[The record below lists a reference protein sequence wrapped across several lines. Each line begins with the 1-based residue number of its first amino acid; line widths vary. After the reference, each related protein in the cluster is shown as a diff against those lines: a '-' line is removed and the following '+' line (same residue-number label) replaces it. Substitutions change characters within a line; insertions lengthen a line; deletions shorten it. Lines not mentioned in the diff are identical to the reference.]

1 MKYRKFIEDYFLIDD
16 PEIGELVPFKFNK
29 VQAEYYEDVL
39 VKLYDIEN
47 KGISVPLREHIV
59 KFRRGGF
66 SSLILG
72 LFCADDIASLNPTE
86 TNVLSYKDD
95 ATEKFRKRYRIFAL
109 SFFAKREMGITIEQI
124 KKKPDILEEVAKKYF
139 SVDTSSIEMK
149 HNKAMFSCGTA
160 SARVGGRGGVLQKLL
175 MSEAAYYPDTEK
187 MTAKEIIEGTMRQ
200 VDLRSG
206 WVFIESTEN
215 GSGTYQHK
223 LWKNAKKGLS
233 RFMNRFFGW
242 RSFYTEEEYAT
253 IKSEFVDPDMLRRE
267 YPEVED
273 DLFKSSENSF
283 TGELELLALVEHEKA
298 TKEICYTLELQ
309 GVNYI
314 DQCEIIA
321 SAIEQII
328 KMNPTSALY
337 AGLDT
342 AKQKDKTTLV
352 ILKDR
357 RKVLNPGLKI
367 MAIDATGNGGQ
378 FVPDWFE
385 RNTSYYIEKVVFSRQ
400 SKDMMYKNLTVV
412 IKDQQTSLPVV
423 IENGNYVSEEWEHFM
438 EEMLSLTKKTI
449 GNLIVVA
456 HPEGEDNHDDY
467 PDSWALAEHG
477 YVVLNGANKRTKPEK
492 VEDIPDALS
501 RMLDRKKSGNKL
513 VDSEYD

>member
-1 MKYRKFIEDYFLIDD
+1 MKYRKFIEDWFLIDD

-29 VQAEYYEDVL
+29 VQAEYYE
-39 VKLYDIEN
+39 KLIHDYDIEN
-47 KGISVPLREHIV
+47 KGISIALREHIV

-66 SSLILG
+66 SSMVLG
-72 LFCADDIASLNPTE
+72 LFCADDIYSDNPTE

-109 SFFAKREMGITIEQI
+109 SFFARRELGITIEQI
-124 KKKPDILEEVAKKYF
+124 KKKPDILEKVAEKYF
-139 SVDTSSIEMK
+139 SVDGTSIEMK

-187 MTAKEIIEGTMRQ
+187 MAAKEIIEGTLRQ

-215 GSGTYQHK
+215 GPGTYQHK
-223 LWKNAKKGLS
+223 LWKMSKQGLS
-233 RFMNRFFGW
+233 RFINRFFGW
-242 RSFYTEEEYAT
+242 RSFYSEKEYDL

-267 YPEVED
+267 YPETED
-273 DLFKSSENSF
+273 DLFKSSEFSF
-283 TGELELLALVEHEKA
+283 TGELELLSLVENKHA

-321 SAIEQII
+321 SAIEQVI
-328 KMNPTSALY
+328 KMHPQSGLY

-367 MAIDATGNGGQ
+367 LAIDATGNGGQ

-423 IENGNYVSEEWEHFM
+423 IENGVYVSEEWQHFI
-438 EEMLSLTKKTI
+438 EEMLALTKKLV

-456 HPEGEDNHDDY
+456 HPEGDDNHDDY
-467 PDSWALAEHG
+467 PDAWALAEHG
-477 YVVLNGANKRTKPEK
+477 YVVLNGADKRVKPETIEA
-492 VEDIPDALS
+492 VPDALS
-501 RMLDRKKSGNKL
+501 RMLNRKKNGNKL